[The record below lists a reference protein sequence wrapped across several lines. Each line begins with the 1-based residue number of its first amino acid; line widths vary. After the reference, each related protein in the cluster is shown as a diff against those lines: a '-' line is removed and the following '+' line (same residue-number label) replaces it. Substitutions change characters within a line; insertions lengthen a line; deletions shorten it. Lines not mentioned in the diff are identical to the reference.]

1 MSRVNVL
8 SGQVHGKVDWATS
21 DGREFGM
28 FLRSSAEREA
38 TRCVLH
44 GPEVESMLSNG
55 VVQKGM
61 MVTAFGELMGRC
73 QKRSDNGAMMA
84 EVLCN
89 PTRVVA
95 ETSRELR
102 TRGSLYANLK
112 GVVMHWDAVTCQLK
126 TYFNPEPGVR
136 AERVTCSIH
145 LKPWMAGMTEN
156 GVAKFKDSIRPG
168 REFTTSALVEASV
181 YTARSGEQVT
191 SLMLLPTD
199 FRLQG

>member
-8 SGQVHGKVDWATS
+8 SGQVYGKVDWVTS

-28 FLRSSAEREA
+28 YLRSSEREA

-44 GPEVESMLSNG
+44 GPEVERMLANG

-61 MVTAFGELMGRC
+61 MVTAYGEFSARC
-73 QKRSDNGAMMA
+73 QKRHDDGTWMA

-89 PTRVVA
+89 PSRVVA
-95 ETSRELR
+95 ETAREGRLR
-102 TRGSLYANLK
+102 GAIYANLK
-112 GVVMHWDAVTCQLK
+112 GVVMHWDADSLQLK

-136 AERVTCSIH
+136 TERLTCSVH
-145 LKPWMAGMTEN
+145 MKSWTAGMTAE
-156 GVAKFKDSIRPG
+156 GKERFTATMRTG
-168 REFTTSALVEASV
+168 REFTVSALVETSC
-181 YTARSGEQVT
+181 YRSKTGDQVA

>member
-8 SGQVHGKVDWATS
+8 SGQVYGKVDWVTS

-28 FLRSSAEREA
+28 YLRSSEREA

-44 GPEVESMLSNG
+44 GPEVERMLSNG

-61 MVTAFGELMGRC
+61 MVTAYGEFSARC
-73 QKRSDNGAMMA
+73 QKRHDDGTWMA

-89 PTRVVA
+89 PSRVVA
-95 ETSRELR
+95 ETSREGRLR
-102 TRGSLYANLK
+102 GAIYANLK
-112 GVVMHWDAVTCQLK
+112 GVVMHWDAESLQLK

-136 AERVTCSIH
+136 TERLTCSVH
-145 LKPWMAGMTEN
+145 MKSWTAGMTAE
-156 GVAKFKDSIRPG
+156 GKERFKATMRTG
-168 REFTTSALVEASV
+168 REFTVSALVETSC
-181 YTARSGEQVT
+181 YRSKTGEQIA